1 MKRCAVSLG
10 GFVYGFGLTWVCLSV
25 LDHFHWTRHHGRIA
39 TGCHEIGECPFPWW
53 AWLFLISYLFGPA
66 IILATINAVAWRRW
80 SVRKWAC
87 GCFGA
92 TVLVL
97 ALNAA
102 DYFV

>member
-1 MKRCAVSLG
+1 LV
-10 GFVYGFGLTWVCLSV
+10 
-25 LDHFHWTRHHGRIA
+25 
-39 TGCHEIGECPFPWW
+39 
-53 AWLFLISYLFGPA
+53 LISYLFGPA

-80 SVRKWAC
+80 SVRKSVC

-97 ALNAA
+97 ALYAV